1 MSDFSDPRHL
11 FGDQQLT
18 MPDFLPLQSSMMP
31 TVSAPSKTPEQASDL
46 PTVPTGSLRDALL
59 GKFDDPEIP
68 SGLPSQ
74 EQQDQAFTHR
84 LIGSGVGQAV
94 DSLQNAANIFKPGAG
109 NPHMGEAS
117 RQFGEM
123 LAQRALG
130 NAKERRDEAL
140 QNFQLKDATDQRHE
154 KMYQMA
160 TALKQQRDMN
170 DPNSDMSRQAQ
181 AQEGARLDTLIAAAQ
196 DPAMQQNLAKR
207 KMSLVGASAAQ
218 LAAGAKEDP
227 TEKLLGM
234 ASIERTASAKNAEDA
249 KNHAEERR
257 IGWANVANTKRG
269 QDLTAQERADSL
281 QAKKDKQAVDANVKI
296 IGQQAP
302 LVDQISKVL
311 VTMKS
316 LEDAGN
322 MLQTRGGSVTT
333 DWGKNKIEH
342 AKQDVPGFVSA
353 MLPEQMTPTPDP
365 KYQEFW
371 GLVQPT
377 AIAQRLAN
385 EKTVRVSKAIME
397 QLSQY
402 LPNEGDNNN
411 TQAVDNK
418 IKNSHAYL
426 RDRTLPGLIAQLRVD
441 PETGKAIDKSVLAQQ
456 LADKAGM
463 DADEV
468 MAALSPSTKHAP
480 RKLNQKQVDFL
491 KAKAA
496 SGDADAQKMLKDAGL

>member
-154 KMYQMA
+154 KMFQMA

-181 AQEGARLDTLIAAAQ
+181 AQEAARLDTLIAAAQ

-207 KMSLVGASAAQ
+207 KMSLAGASAAQ
-218 LAAGAKEDP
+218 LVAGAKEDP

-234 ASIERTASAKNAEDA
+234 ASTERAAGAKNAMEGKRQDA
-249 KNHAEERR
+249 QTAQ
-257 IGWANVANTKRG
+257 GWATIGETKREH
-269 QDLTAQERADSL
+269 D
-281 QAKKDKQAVDANVKI
+281 
-296 IGQQAP
+296 
-302 LVDQISKVL
+302 LVDKR
-311 VTMKS
+311 
-316 LEDAGN
+316 D
-322 MLQTRGGSVTT
+322 R
-333 DWGKNKIEH
+333 D
-342 AKQDVPGFVSA
+342 
-353 MLPEQMTPTPDP
+353 
-365 KYQEFW
+365 
-371 GLVQPT
+371 
-377 AIAQRLAN
+377 LAN
-385 EKTVRVSKAIME
+385 EKAAGKKQELGIKMIGQQPKTVEEIGKLANALEGYEKTSELLKNRDVPTGFLNKEVQSFKEYAPFMAQDPDYIDLWQQLQANKQNVRLGMEKTVRNNKFMND
-397 QLSQY
+397 QLSALFPEQS
-402 LPNEGDNNN
+402 DNLG
-411 TQAVDNK
+411 TIKNK
-418 IKNSHAYL
+418 IAAHLKPDSAIRNTL
-426 RDRTLPGLIAQLRVD
+426 RSKIAELRTD
-441 PETGKAIDKSVLAQQ
+441 PKTGEMIDKSALAEALAPRVNMDAAALEKYIEDKPVKTAGSPGQIKNLKSGGKAQQ
-456 LADKAGM
+456 QSDGSWKRI
-463 DADEV
+463 E
-468 MAALSPSTKHAP
+468 
-480 RKLNQKQVDFL
+480 
-491 KAKAA
+491 
-496 SGDADAQKMLKDAGL
+496 